1 MMTTQENILFY
12 MSSKLNDGVG
22 KPSFELRHAWM
33 NKEYYG
39 M

>member
-1 MMTTQENILFY
+1 MNDYNTRKYL
-12 MSSKLNDGVG
+12 SSKLNDGVG
-22 KPSFELRHAWM
+22 KPSFELRQAWM